1 MPYWS
6 GCDEFSRKHSA
17 DSWGKWSC
25 FGTGSWLGF
34 GSHFLPLFLP
44 FHVDVWSV
52 HRKDLSKVKK
62 RKQRT
67 LPTHTDTCVREASPN
82 RTGKQECLQCY
93 LQPVRNQFWYELSTE
108 MKQAAGFIFRHLQK
122 GGISRWSVRVVSCE
136 CSLALTQ
143 SLRLALKVILTSVS
157 KSCCNYK
164 QVKGLSNSMPRF
176 CHML

>member
-1 MPYWS
+1 MRKMKLFWNWKLVGIWFSFSPSISAFSCWCLIRSQKRLKQS
-6 GCDEFSRKHSA
+6 G
-17 DSWGKWSC
+17 
-25 FGTGSWLGF
+25 
-34 GSHFLPLFLP
+34 
-44 FHVDVWSV
+44 
-52 HRKDLSKVKK
+52 KK

-67 LPTHTDTCVREASPN
+67 LPTHTDMCVGEASPN

-93 LQPVRNQFWYELSTE
+93 LRPVRNQFWYELSTE

-143 SLRLALKVILTSVS
+143 SLRLALKVILTRVS

-176 CHML
+176 CHVL